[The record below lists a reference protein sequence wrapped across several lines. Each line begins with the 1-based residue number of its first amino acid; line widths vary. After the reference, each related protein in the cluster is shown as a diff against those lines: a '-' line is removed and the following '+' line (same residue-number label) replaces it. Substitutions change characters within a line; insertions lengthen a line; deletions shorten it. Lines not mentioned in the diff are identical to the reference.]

1 MPWLLSLMAHIPED
15 MRGLE
20 ELGNVL
26 EILAPEKSPH
36 VTGISRNIASLT

>member
-1 MPWLLSLMAHIPED
+1 MHWLLNLMAHIPED

-20 ELGNVL
+20 EHGNVI

-36 VTGISRNIASLT
+36 ITGISRNIASLT